1 MILQPRK
8 AKPAERLPADCRPYQ
23 VWVRG
28 KHSGTVDASNER
40 DARAHAARIFLVSLN
55 EVTVLPPF

>member
-1 MILQPRK
+1 MILQRRETK
-8 AKPAERLPADCRPYQ
+8 LAEKRPPDRPYQ

-28 KHSGTVDASNER
+28 SYSGTVDASNER
-40 DARAHAARIFLVSLN
+40 DARAHAARIFLVALD

>member
-1 MILQPRK
+1 MIPQRRET
-8 AKPAERLPADCRPYQ
+8 KPEKPPTDRPYQ

-28 KHSGTVDASNER
+28 SYSGTVDASNER
-40 DARAHAARIFLVSLN
+40 DARAHAARIFLVALD